1 MSDKTVNASGGVS
14 NVGGVP
20 KTMARGGVTDLP
32 AQNDPHAEACYLTD
46 RRGGV
51 RPDLDVATQRLWESC
66 HYPTNLTF
74 NNLYD
79 MYARNNVAARVIET
93 FPNYTWNIKPVVKDV
108 KGEGSRFSKA
118 VSKMLSTP
126 YRWRD
131 GIKQDML
138 TTMKQLDVLG
148 GIGGEALLVMGFA
161 DNKSIQTEVSGAKGT
176 KLEWLKVLHNGQFKV
191 KTRNEDKAS
200 PEYGDIISYESK
212 SFCAT
217 TELNFTSTIAE
228 GVEIHASRCVHF
240 KESSGLG
247 YGTSRIQKCY
257 NQLLDIVKV
266 SGASAE
272 VYWLGA
278 FSGLSIETH
287 PDAVLADGA
296 YEQMKEETE
305 KYFGGLGR
313 SLIFQG
319 ASAKLL
325 YPAIVSP
332 QAHFDLQISMV
343 SIATEIPRR
352 FLTGAEAAKLAS
364 QQDSINWMDRVANR
378 RNRFVGPNVVSP
390 VVQRCVDAGVL
401 PRPIGGMI
409 KVVWAQ
415 TQSLALNDR
424 ADAAKGTT
432 EAIAQYFQS
441 GMSKIMEFK
450 EYLISVCGYGEE
462 EAISL
467 AEKTDVKKY
476 KPPVVAASTTAAST
490 TATKKA
496 TPAVKKKDDKAD
508 TTKAVLDKILAEN
521 QEATDA
527 LQQALRRIT
536 DLENMPKSGSTRR
549 N

>member
-1 MSDKTVNASGGVS
+1 MKKKTTQPTPKAATVS
-14 NVGGVP
+14 AVP
-20 KTMARGGVTDLP
+20 IKTARGGVTDLP
-32 AQNDPHAEACYLTD
+32 TVNDPKAEACYLTD

-51 RPDLDVATQRLWESC
+51 RTDLDMGTQRLWESC
-66 HYPTNLTF
+66 HYPSNLSF
-74 NNLYD
+74 NDLYN

-108 KGEGSRFSKA
+108 KGEASRFSKA
-118 VSKMLSTP
+118 VSKLLSTP
-126 YRWRD
+126 FKWRD

-148 GIGGEALLVMGFA
+148 GIGGEGLMVLGFA
-161 DNKSIQTEVSGAKGT
+161 DGNKLHQPVGGKKGT
-176 KLEWLKVLHNGQFKV
+176 KLEWLKVLHNGQFRV
-191 KTRNEDKAS
+191 KTRNEKKES
-200 PEYGDIISYESK
+200 PEYGDVISYESV
-212 SFCAT
+212 SFASSD
-217 TELNFTSTIAE
+217 ELNFTSTIAPR
-228 GVEIHASRCVHF
+228 VEIHSSRCVHF
-240 KESSGLG
+240 KESAGLG

-296 YEQMKEETE
+296 YEKMKAETE

-364 QQDSINWMDRVANR
+364 QQDSINWMDRVTNR

-401 PRPIGGMI
+401 PAPSGDMI
-409 KVVWAQ
+409 KVVWSQ

-432 EAIAQYFQS
+432 EALAQYFSS
-441 GMSKIMEFK
+441 GMSKVMEFK
-450 EYLISVCGYGEE
+450 EYLISVCGFGEE
-462 EAISL
+462 EAIGL

-476 KPPVVAASTTAAST
+476 KLPSTTTSTATATSTATKTASTT
-490 TATKKA
+490 
-496 TPAVKKKDDKAD
+496 KKDDAAD
-508 TTKAVLDKILAEN
+508 TTKSLLDKIIAEN
-521 QEATDA
+521 AETKDA
-527 LQQALRRIT
+527 LQYALARIT
-536 DLENMPKSGSTRR
+536 ELENKPTVNQSRR
-549 N
+549 S